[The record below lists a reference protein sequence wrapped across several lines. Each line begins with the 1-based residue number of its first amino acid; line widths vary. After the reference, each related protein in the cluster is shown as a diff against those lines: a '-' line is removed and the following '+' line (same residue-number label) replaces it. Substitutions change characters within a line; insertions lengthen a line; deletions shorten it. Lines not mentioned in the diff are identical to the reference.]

1 MVSLSS
7 ALTNVI
13 AISVWNDND
22 NNVDYWC
29 LKNHGFLIVR
39 AIDINHHHLR
49 HCIVSFSGMDAACE
63 CNLWE
68 GEVKAKEGE
77 RERGVLGD
85 GRRHNS
91 CNMSGHMGGQC
102 PIKGDHGHL

>member
-1 MVSLSS
+1 
-7 ALTNVI
+7 
-13 AISVWNDND
+13 
-22 NNVDYWC
+22 
-29 LKNHGFLIVR
+29 
-39 AIDINHHHLR
+39 
-49 HCIVSFSGMDAACE
+49 MDAACE

-85 GRRHNS
+85 GRRHSS
-91 CNMSGHMGGQC
+91 CNTSGHMGGQC